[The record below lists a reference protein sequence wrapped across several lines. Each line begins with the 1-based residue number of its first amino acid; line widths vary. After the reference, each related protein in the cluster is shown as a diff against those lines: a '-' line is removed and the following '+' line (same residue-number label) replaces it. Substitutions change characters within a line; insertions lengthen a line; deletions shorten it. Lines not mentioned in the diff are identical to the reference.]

1 MFAAVVGMLL
11 AHSSNVF
18 FKEVLSNG
26 RSFNLD
32 ERGGG
37 HCLNIGLAEEGLSIS
52 NKHLGTIACSA
63 DDQSCKV

>member
-32 ERGGG
+32 EHGGE
-37 HCLNIGLAEEGLSIS
+37 HCLDIGLAEEELSIS
-52 NKHLGTIACSA
+52 NKLPGTVACSA

>member
-32 ERGGG
+32 ERGGE
-37 HCLNIGLAEEGLSIS
+37 HCLDIGLAEEGYRIS
-52 NKHLGTIACSA
+52 CLAL
-63 DDQSCKV
+63 